1 MASYTDSLLDA
12 LKPKRISCSIFS
24 SVGEVNCSPMLAPD
38 CLDAPS
44 TQRVHHPLS
53 LGQRLCCGSSARKS
67 ANTCPFFDS
76 LGLYWIPYSLSS
88 MAHRAILPNRSGLW
102 IVLRSGRSV
111 STIMGWAWKYR
122 WSFLAAVRRAKAA
135 NSRGVY
141 LVFTSTR
148 DLVTKN
154 TGLNLA
160 SPHSLNKAALTAIL
174 EAAK

>member
-1 MASYTDSLLDA
+1 MASYSDSLLDA
-12 LKPKRISCSIFS
+12 LKPKWIACSIFS
-24 SVGEVNCSPMLAPD
+24 PIGEVNCSLMPAPD

-76 LGLYWIPYSLSS
+76 LGLYWILYSLSS
-88 MAHRAILPNRSGLW
+88 MAHRAILPDRSGLW
-102 IVLRSGRSV
+102 IVLQSGRSV
-111 STIMGWAWKYR
+111 NTIIGWAWKYGR
-122 WSFLAAVRRAKAA
+122 SFLTAVRRDKAA

-141 LVFTSTR
+141 LVSALAKVF
-148 DLVTKN
+148 LTKN
-154 TGLNLA
+154 TLNLA
-160 SPHSLNKAALTAIL
+160 SPHSLNKATLTAIL